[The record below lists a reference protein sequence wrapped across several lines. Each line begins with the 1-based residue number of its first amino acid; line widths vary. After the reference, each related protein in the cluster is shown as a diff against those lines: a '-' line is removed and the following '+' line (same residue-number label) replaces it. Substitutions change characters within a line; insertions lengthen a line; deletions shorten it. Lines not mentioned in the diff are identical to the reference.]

1 VVAPVTRRPPGHG
14 DQDGEFARADAL
26 AGLAREVDGLRR
38 GLDPLAGVPTRVDD
52 LARTVAQLADALS
65 AAPPRPGPT
74 PAPSWLA
81 AAADRDA
88 TRALLEALCEWLR
101 RVFLRYPDGAAVLP
115 ECWLFHPDVVE
126 ELLWLQHAWLAAY
139 EAKGPSVQLA
149 GDWHD
154 RQRPGVVRRLKA
166 AVGSCSKER
175 HQTRAGWG
183 DGPRGAAAVPGTD
196 ALPTIAGW
204 WATNRDDPAPEPA
217 RDLDD
222 DRVPGFGA
230 RLDGDRGATAGRYR

>member
-1 VVAPVTRRPPGHG
+1 VTRRPPGAA
-14 DQDGEFARADAL
+14 DDGEFARAEAL

-38 GLDPLAGVPTRVDD
+38 GLDPLAGLPTRVDD

-74 PAPSWLA
+74 PSPSWLA
-81 AAADRDA
+81 AAADREA
-88 TRALLEALCEWLR
+88 TQALLEALCGWLG

-115 ECWLFHPDVVE
+115 ECWLWHPDVVE
-126 ELLWLQHAWLAAY
+126 ELLWLQHAWFAAY
-139 EAKGPSVQLA
+139 QGKAASVQLA

-175 HQTRAGWG
+175 HQTRTGWG
-183 DGPRGAAAVPGTD
+183 EGPRGATPVPGTD
-196 ALPTIAGW
+196 AVPTIAGW
-204 WATNRDDPAPEPA
+204 WATDRDQPAPEPA
-217 RDLDD
+217 AEPRHE
-222 DRVPGFGA
+222 RVPGFDGA
-230 RLDGDRGATAGRYR
+230 LDGHRGYGNGHR

>member
-1 VVAPVTRRPPGHG
+1 VTRRPPG
-14 DQDGEFARADAL
+14 QSEEGEFARADAL

-52 LARTVAQLADALS
+52 LARTVTKLADALS

-74 PAPSWLA
+74 PAPSWFTASDDAEA
-81 AAADRDA
+81 ASV
-88 TRALLEALCEWLR
+88 LLEGLCEWLR
-101 RVFLRYPDGAAVLP
+101 RVFLRYPDGAALLP
-115 ECWLFHPDVVE
+115 ECWLWHPDVVE

-139 EAKGPSVQLA
+139 EAKGAAVQLA

-154 RQRPGVVRRLKA
+154 RQRPGVVRRLRA

-183 DGPRGAAAVPGTD
+183 DGPQGAAAVPGVD
-196 ALPTIAGW
+196 AVSTIAGW
-204 WATNRDDPAPEPA
+204 WSTSRDDPAPEPA
-217 RDLDD
+217 RDLDG
-222 DRVPGFGA
+222 DRVPGFGGS
-230 RLDGDRGATAGRYR
+230 LNGHSGAAAGRYQ

>member
-1 VVAPVTRRPPGHG
+1 VTRQPPGRP
-14 DQDGEFARADAL
+14 DESEFARAEAL

-88 TRALLEALCEWLR
+88 TSALLEGLCGWLQ
-101 RVFLRYPDGAAVLP
+101 RVFLRYPDGAALLP
-115 ECWLFHPDVVE
+115 ECWLWHPDVVE

-139 EAKGPSVQLA
+139 EAKGASVQLA

-166 AVGSCSKER
+166 GVGSCSKER

-183 DGPRGAAAVPGTD
+183 DGPQGAAAVPGTD
-196 ALPTIAGW
+196 AVSTIAAW
-204 WATNRDDPAPEPA
+204 WATGRDDPAPEPA
-217 RDLDD
+217 RDLEG
-222 DRVPGFGA
+222 DRVPGFSGRLNGQSGA
-230 RLDGDRGATAGRYR
+230 AACRYR